1 MPTKL
6 PAKSALRTRA
16 HKELAREQ
24 SDVLAFVD
32 PRRELEEL
40 PEGLETGFVK
50 RRKRGA
56 RTDSDCVNEICELV
70 SRGITATAAVAYIG
84 VPWATWQSWLKTNN
98 ATAREKFDLAY
109 ECHLEAMADA
119 TLRIYEQ
126 LKEQRDAAM
135 KGYHEEHRAW
145 REWKA
150 STEGEKPPREPIYQG
165 PTEFDLRLA
174 EQRVKVRQWHLEMR
188 HDKFKRKIETD
199 NKNAAT
205 RCIVHEID
213 IKNTDT
219 PEEALRK
226 YHRLIEG

>member
-135 KGYHEEHRAW
+135 KGFTKSIARGVNG
-145 REWKA
+145 RRRRKVKNIRVNR
-150 STEGEKPPREPIYQG
+150 SIKGQLSLIYVS
-165 PTEFDLRLA
+165 LSS
-174 EQRVKVRQWHLEMR
+174 V
-188 HDKFKRKIETD
+188 
-199 NKNAAT
+199 
-205 RCIVHEID
+205 
-213 IKNTDT
+213 
-219 PEEALRK
+219 
-226 YHRLIEG
+226 